1 MYQGGE
7 TGLQPDCGGFDSH
20 VFHASPT
27 LVIWYDLG
35 ATQTRI

>member
-7 TGLQPDCGGFDSH
+7 TGLQPDCGEFDSR

-27 LVIWYDLG
+27 FVI
-35 ATQTRI
+35 